1 MTLSSL
7 LGSAEPLQSAYD
19 AALVDLDGVAYRGP
33 HAIPTAPPALEAAR
47 AAGMRVVFVTNNAS
61 REPSTVAEHLTS
73 LAIPASEDEVM
84 TAAQA
89 AAALMLE
96 SLPTGAS
103 VYVVGGAGLRT
114 AVREAGF
121 RIVDGAQDSPDAVVQ
136 GFSPDVSWK
145 ELAEASYAISGGA
158 RFFASNKD
166 LTIPN
171 ERGTAPGN
179 GSLVN
184 VVVTA
189 TGVEPPGAGKP
200 EPAMFRLAAQKAHA
214 ERPLVVG
221 DRLDTDLKGA
231 RAAGYPGL
239 QVLTGVD
246 GVLDAILAPAEHRPS
261 FLGLDLS
268 ALAMVHP
275 EPSRHGDRW
284 TVGSA
289 TAWVA
294 AGRLHVEDSG
304 DGTPDGLDPARAAC
318 AAAWATADY
327 GREVDVET
335 LPDLGVPSSH
345 E

>member
-1 MTLSSL
+1 MTSSSL
-7 LGSAEPLQSAYD
+7 LGSAEPLQNAFD

-33 HAIPTAPPALEAAR
+33 HAIPTAPAALDAAR

-61 REPSTVAEHLTS
+61 REPATVAEHLTS
-73 LAIPASEDEVM
+73 LSIPAAQDEVM

-96 SLPTGAS
+96 SLPAGSS

-114 AVREAGF
+114 AVTEAGY
-121 RIVDGAQDSPDAVVQ
+121 RIVDSAHDGPDAVVQ

-145 ELAEASYAISGGA
+145 ELAEASYAISAGA

-179 GSLVN
+179 GALVN

-200 EPAMFRLAAQKAHA
+200 EPAMFRLAAQKASA
-214 ERPLVVG
+214 SRPLVVG

-239 QVLTGVD
+239 QVMTGVD
-246 GVLDAILAPAEHRPS
+246 GVRDAILAPPEHRPA
-261 FLGLDLS
+261 FLGLDLT
-268 ALAMVHP
+268 ALAMAHP
-275 EPSRHGDRW
+275 EPRRHGDRW
-284 TVGSA
+284 TVGAA

-294 AGRLHVEDSG
+294 AGRLHVESDG
-304 DGTPDGLDPARAAC
+304 DGSADGLDPARAAC

-327 GREVDVET
+327 GRDVDVES
-335 LPDLGVPSSH
+335 LPDLGVPSSY

>member
-1 MTLSSL
+1 MTASSL
-7 LGSAEPLQSAYD
+7 LGTDLPLQVAFD

-33 HAIPTAPPALEAAR
+33 HAIPSAPPALAAAR

-61 REPSTVAEHLTS
+61 REPGTVADHL
-73 LAIPASEDEVM
+73 SELGMPTDTDEVM

-96 SLPTGAS
+96 TLAPGST

-114 AVREAGF
+114 AVTEAGYV
-121 RIVDGAQDSPDAVVQ
+121 IVDSAEAKPDAVVQ

-145 ELAEASYAISGGA
+145 ELAEASYAINAGA

-171 ERGTAPGN
+171 DRGTAPGN

-184 VVVTA
+184 VVVAA
-189 TGVEPPGAGKP
+189 TGVNPPGAGKP
-200 EPAMFRLAAQKAHA
+200 EPAMFRLAAAKADA

-246 GVLDAILAPAEHRPS
+246 GVRDAILAPPEHRPS

-268 ALAMVHP
+268 ALAFSHP
-275 EPSRHGDRW
+275 APTRHGDRW

-289 TAWVA
+289 TSWVA
-294 AGRLHVEDSG
+294 GGRLHLEV
-304 DGTPDGLDPARAAC
+304 DGTGTADGLDPARAAC

-335 LPDLGVPSSH
+335 LPDLAVPSDS
-345 E
+345 

>member
-1 MTLSSL
+1 MTPSDL
-7 LGSAEPLQSAYD
+7 LGSEQPLQRAYD

-33 HAIPTAPPALEAAR
+33 HAIPTAPPALAAAR
-47 AAGMRVVFVTNNAS
+47 AAGMRIVFVTNNAS
-61 REPSTVAEHLTS
+61 REPGTVADHLSS
-73 LAIPASEDEVM
+73 LEIPASEDEVM

-96 SLPTGAS
+96 SVPAGAR
-103 VYVVGGAGLRT
+103 VLVVGGAGLRT
-114 AVREAGF
+114 AVAQAGYV
-121 RIVDGAQDSPDAVVQ
+121 IVGSAEDAPDAVVQ
-136 GFSPDVSWK
+136 GFSPDVSWNH
-145 ELAEASYAISGGA
+145 LAEASYAIAAGA
-158 RFFASNKD
+158 RYFASNKD

-200 EPAMFRLAAQKAHA
+200 EPAMFRLAAQKAAA

-246 GVLDAILAPAEHRPS
+246 GVHDAILAPPEHRPS
-261 FLGLDLS
+261 FLGHDLG
-268 ALAMVHP
+268 ALAAAHP
-275 EPSRHGDRW
+275 EPIRTGDAW
-284 TVGSA
+284 TVR
-289 TAWVA
+289 A
-294 AGRLHVEDSG
+294 ARVRASDGRLDVLADEG
-304 DGTPDGLDPARAAC
+304 GPDGLDVARAAC
-318 AAAWATADY
+318 AAAWEAADA
-327 GREVDVET
+327 GRPVTVEGARAI
-335 LPDLGVPSSH
+335 GVPSTH
-345 E
+345 G

>member
-1 MTLSSL
+1 MSASAL
-7 LGSAEPLQSAYD
+7 LGSDQPLQTAFD

-33 HAIPTAPPALEAAR
+33 HAIPSAPPALEAAR

-61 REPSTVAEHLTS
+61 REPVTVAEHLTE
-73 LAIPASEDEVM
+73 LGMPTTEDEVM

-89 AAALMLE
+89 VAALMLE
-96 SLPTGAS
+96 SLEAGSS
-103 VYVVGGAGLRT
+103 VYVVGGQGLRT
-114 AVREAGF
+114 AVTGAGY
-121 RIVDGAQDSPDAVVQ
+121 RIVDSAADGPDAVVQ

-145 ELAEASYAISGGA
+145 ELAEASYAISAGA

-171 ERGTAPGN
+171 DRGTAPGN

-200 EPAMFRLAAQKAHA
+200 EPAMFRLAADKAHA
-214 ERPLVVG
+214 QRPLVIG

-231 RAAGYPGL
+231 RAAGFPGL

-246 GVLDAILAPAEHRPS
+246 GVREAILASPVERPS
-261 FLGLDLS
+261 FLGRDLT
-268 ALAMVHP
+268 ALAMAHP
-275 EPSRHGDRW
+275 APERHGDRW
-284 TVGSA
+284 TVGAA

-294 AGRLHVEDSG
+294 GGRLHLEV
-304 DGTPDGLDPARAAC
+304 DGPGTDDGLDPARAAC

-335 LPDLGVPSSH
+335 LPDLEVPSAH

>member
-1 MTLSSL
+1 VTASSL
-7 LGSAEPLQSAYD
+7 LGSAQPLQTAFD

-61 REPSTVAEHLTS
+61 REPGTVADHLSS
-73 LAIPASEDEVM
+73 LDIPASESEVM

-96 SLPTGAS
+96 TVPAGSTVL
-103 VYVVGGAGLRT
+103 VVGGAGLRT
-114 AVREAGF
+114 AVSEAGF
-121 RIVDGAQDSPDAVVQ
+121 VLVDSADDHPHAVVQ
-136 GFSPDVSWK
+136 GFSPDVSWRD
-145 ELAEASYAISGGA
+145 LAEASYAVAAGA

-189 TGVEPPGAGKP
+189 TGVVPPGAGKP
-200 EPAMFRLAAQKAHA
+200 EPAMFRLAADKASA
-214 ERPLVVG
+214 SRPLVVG

-246 GVLDAILAPAEHRPS
+246 GIRDAILAPPEHRPS
-261 FLGLDLS
+261 FLGHDLR
-268 ALAMVHP
+268 ALALAHP
-275 EPSRHGDRW
+275 EPSLDGDVW
-284 TVGSA
+284 SVG
-289 TAWVA
+289 A
-294 AGRLHVEDSG
+294 ARARVV
-304 DGTPDGLDPARAAC
+304 DGTLEILARDGGADGLDTARVAC
-318 AAAWATADY
+318 AAAWHSADA
-327 GREVDVET
+327 GTTVKVEGLGDVEV
-335 LPDLGVPSSH
+335 LSAH

>member
-1 MTLSSL
+1 MTASSL
-7 LGSAEPLQSAYD
+7 LGSAAPLQTAFD

-33 HAIPTAPPALEAAR
+33 HAIPSAPPALDAAR
-47 AAGMRVVFVTNNAS
+47 GAGMRVVFVTNNAS
-61 REPSTVAEHLTS
+61 REPGTVAEHLTS
-73 LAIPASEDEVM
+73 LSIPASADEVM

-96 SLPTGAS
+96 SVPVGAS

-114 AVREAGF
+114 AVTEAGY
-121 RIVDGAQDSPDAVVQ
+121 RIVDSADDHPDAVVQ
-136 GFSPDVSWK
+136 GFSPDVSWR
-145 ELAEASYAISGGA
+145 ELAEASYAITAGA
-158 RFFASNKD
+158 RYFASNKD

-189 TGVEPPGAGKP
+189 TGVVPPGAGKP
-200 EPAMFRLAAQKAHA
+200 EPAMFRLAAQKVDAS
-214 ERPLVVG
+214 RPLVVG

-239 QVLTGVD
+239 QVMTGVD
-246 GVLDAILAPAEHRPS
+246 GVTEAILAPPEHRPS
-261 FLGLDLS
+261 FLGADLT
-268 ALAMVHP
+268 ALAMAHP
-275 EPSRHGDRW
+275 EPQRHGDRW
-284 TVGSA
+284 TVGGAS
-289 TAWVA
+289 AWVA
-294 AGRLHVEDSG
+294 GGRLHVEAHG

-327 GREVDVET
+327 GRDVDVET